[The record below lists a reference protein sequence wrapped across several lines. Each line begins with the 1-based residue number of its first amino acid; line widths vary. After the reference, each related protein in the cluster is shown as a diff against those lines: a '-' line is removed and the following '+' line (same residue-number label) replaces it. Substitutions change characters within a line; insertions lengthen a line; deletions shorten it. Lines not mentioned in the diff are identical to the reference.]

1 MHNFN
6 NIEGAVIM
14 GNIIPFD
21 QITSGKHFNGE
32 RLRIART
39 WRGYSAIELAEK
51 IGVNRQTISMY
62 ENGKLDNP
70 EFSTIQKFSETLEFP
85 VKFFLEDIKI
95 DVEKSATYFRS
106 LMTTNKKYR
115 IEQEDKIKFIA
126 VIYNMMNEY
135 LDFESL
141 NLPQIPRNTSPQKA
155 AEILRDYW
163 KIGNKPIDDIVYLVE
178 SNGLIVTVFATSTGD
193 VDAFSHKIVCGE
205 KETYLIGYSQNKRM
219 AARIHFDIAHELGHI
234 SLHNWNEDLE
244 NIDKEDFK
252 DIEQEAH
259 SFASA
264 FLLPEKEFSDDV
276 RPYATNLAYYAEL
289 KKRWKV
295 SIAAM
300 IRRAKDL
307 GIISNDDYSKLMRN
321 MQKQGIRKVEPLDNE
336 LRTAEPSLLR
346 QAIKILFQENVF
358 TPSEF
363 LEELSTEYGL
373 TIYPNDIESILSLKE
388 GTFNEEK
395 QTKVSISVKPRE

>member
-1 MHNFN
+1 M
-6 NIEGAVIM
+6 
-14 GNIIPFD
+14 
-21 QITSGKHFNGE
+21 
-32 RLRIART
+32 
-39 WRGYSAIELAEK
+39 
-51 IGVNRQTISMY
+51 
-62 ENGKLDNP
+62 
-70 EFSTIQKFSETLEFP
+70 
-85 VKFFLEDIKI
+85 
-95 DVEKSATYFRS
+95 
-106 LMTTNKKYR
+106 
-115 IEQEDKIKFIA
+115 
-126 VIYNMMNEY
+126 
-135 LDFESL
+135 
-141 NLPQIPRNTSPQKA
+141 
-155 AEILRDYW
+155 
-163 KIGNKPIDDIVYLVE
+163 
-178 SNGLIVTVFATSTGD
+178 
-193 VDAFSHKIVCGE
+193 
-205 KETYLIGYSQNKRM
+205 
-219 AARIHFDIAHELGHI
+219 
-234 SLHNWNEDLE
+234 LHNWNEDLE

-307 GIISNDDYSKLMRN
+307 LIISNDDYSKLMRN

-346 QAIKILFQENVF
+346 QGIKILFQENVF